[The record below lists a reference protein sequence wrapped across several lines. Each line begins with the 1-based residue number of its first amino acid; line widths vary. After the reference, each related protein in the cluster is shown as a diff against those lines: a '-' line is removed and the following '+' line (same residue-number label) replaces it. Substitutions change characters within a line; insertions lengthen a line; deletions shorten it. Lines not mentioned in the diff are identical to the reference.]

1 MTLEEYINKYGS
13 SYPATQIAFQ
23 DFCDV
28 ISSYTLYGFSR
39 VEENFITVMEYLIMQ
54 ITFGIQGYQY
64 MDVYKYYKSLGCTE
78 NEFLDMLNEDLKQI
92 ALKSLQFL
100 KDHYDDFDIKD
111 SSCMNELLDTMST
124 YDDNI
129 INLLRE
135 CAK

>member
-1 MTLEEYINKYGS
+1 
-13 SYPATQIAFQ
+13 
-23 DFCDV
+23 
-28 ISSYTLYGFSR
+28 
-39 VEENFITVMEYLIMQ
+39 MQ
-54 ITFGIQGYQY
+54 ITFGIHGYQY

-78 NEFLDMLNEDLKQI
+78 NEFLNMLNEDLEQI

-111 SSCMNELLDTMST
+111 SSYMNELLDTMST

-135 CAK
+135 YAK